1 MQGARDTM
9 GNLTKFANPTVAN
22 GQVYVPTDSK
32 QVTVYG
38 LLSAPGITAVVNAA
52 SFSSF
57 TIAPGEL
64 ISIFGNSLGPAVAAG
79 AALTPQGNVATSV
92 GGVTATF
99 DGVPAPLLYVS
110 ANQVNTIVPYEVAG
124 KSTSVMQLSGP
135 GGATYSAMLPVSAT
149 APAVFVIG
157 GSSGA
162 QGAIL
167 NSNLSVNSTA
177 NPAARG
183 STVAIYATGTGLLNQ
198 PVTDGMLMPFSSPPL
213 SAAPVT
219 VTIGGLPAPVTYQG
233 AAPGLVAGVMQVNAQ
248 VPAAVSSGPA
258 VPVTLRAGG
267 IAGLNTVTMA
277 VK

>member
-1 MQGARDTM
+1 
-9 GNLTKFANPTVAN
+9 
-22 GQVYVPTDSK
+22 VPTDSK

-38 LLSAPGITAVVNAA
+38 LLPAPGITAVVSAA

-64 ISIFGNSLGPAVAAG
+64 ISIFGNSLGPAVPAG

-124 KSTSVMQLSGP
+124 KSTSVMQLTGP
-135 GGATYSAMLPVSAT
+135 GGATYSATLPVSVT

-198 PVTDGMLMPFSSPPL
+198 SVTDGMLIPFTNPPV

-219 VTIGGLPAPVTYQG
+219 VVIGGLPAPVTYQG
-233 AAPGLVAGVMQVNAQ
+233 AAPGLVAGVMQINAQ
-248 VPAAVSSGPA
+248 VPAGVSPGTA
-258 VPVTLRAGG
+258 VPVTLSAGG
-267 IAGLNTVTMA
+267 TAGLNTVTMA